1 MVSRNIHS
9 DMDTVVRKADHAL
22 SELSGCNEELSEIEK
37 SIRERSHLQG
47 YPSSEEKALLDLEFG
62 RTLLPKDRADQLTS
76 GSIIPLPGNPNG
88 NVRIVWDKH
97 QIAEGTLMI
106 FEGKLAIRINE
117 LEEVS
122 K

>member
-9 DMDTVVRKADHAL
+9 DMDNAVRKADNAL
-22 SELSGCNEELSEIEK
+22 SELAENNSGLDDIEK
-37 SIRERSHLQG
+37 SIRERNDLQVRNK
-47 YPSSEEKALLDLEFG
+47 SAEEKAALDLEFG
-62 RTLLPKDRADQLTS
+62 RTLLPQEKADQLTS

-117 LEEVS
+117 LETA